1 MLNFSAMKYCLLIG
15 FVMKSTLMQA
25 QHDIQTTSSVNVEGK
40 VKKGFSF
47 SLVELDAYKSISFDS
62 VIIYNHLM
70 EKKKVLKSIKGVL
83 LKEVL
88 MKIEIDISSP
98 KLLSEFYFTCIAVD
112 GYKVVY
118 SWNEIFNSG
127 IGNQAMIITEADGV
141 KAKDRKDR
149 IALLCPADIAT
160 GRRYVQGL
168 QKIIIERVQ

>member
-1 MLNFSAMKYCLLIG
+1 MKYYLLIG
-15 FVMKSTLMQA
+15 FIMISTFMQA
-25 QHDIQTTSSVNVEGK
+25 QHDIQTTSSVTVEGK

-47 SLVELDAYKSISFDS
+47 SLVELDVFKSISLDS
-62 VIIYNHLM
+62 IVIYNHLM
-70 EKKKVLKSIKGVL
+70 ERKKVLKNIKGVL
-83 LKEVL
+83 LKDVL

-98 KLLSEFYFTCIAVD
+98 KLLSEFYFTCIAAD
-112 GYKVVY
+112 GYKVVF
-118 SWNEIFNSG
+118 SWNEIFNSV

-141 KAKDRKDR
+141 KAKDRKDC